1 MNNPE
6 KFNTPAGRFVQVEWD
21 DDPRTLKIFLDE
33 IGEDFF
39 LDGWGYDNRLK
50 SVYFTT
56 KGNSPR
62 KGNYIICAVDRKK
75 GSDDRYLV
83 NSISLND
90 FLKKL

>member
-33 IGEDFF
+33 IG
-39 LDGWGYDNRLK
+39 GYDNRLK

-75 GSDDRYLV
+75 GSDDRYMV